1 MKEDPRS
8 SGGLLLCGGAVEV
21 RMRLHPRRSCGE
33 PSRRPGVEIALLE
46 VDPTVTAGNSSL
58 VSSVGEGVPRERD
71 VLGRRETGLDR
82 RAPRCQR
89 DRRSEA
95 IASREEPEDLGAGC
109 AEVAVP
115 GRVLGE

>member
-33 PSRRPGVEIALLE
+33 PSRRPGVEIALLK
-46 VDPTVTAGNSSL
+46 VDPTVTAGNPSL

-71 VLGRRETGLDR
+71 VLGRREAGLDR
-82 RAPRCQR
+82 RAAGRKR
-89 DRRSEA
+89 DGGAEA
-95 IASREEPEDLGAGC
+95 IAAGEKPEDLGAGR

-115 GRVLGE
+115 G